1 MRISRGLRLAVVLG
15 LLATG
20 AACGGGGDSGGG
32 GGKVQLTLLS
42 HYSDGPS
49 KEGLDKMI
57 GEWNKENP
65 NIQVK
70 SEVVQFDDLLTTLT
84 VRQTGGRGAD
94 IVSAYGLWGGQLMKA
109 NVVAKVPD
117 DVAKSIKA
125 NYSPAALGA
134 VTTGDTLLGYPTE
147 LNTYVLFYN
156 KKILAAAGITKPPST
171 WAELADAAKKTVKRD
186 AKGNIQVEGLSL
198 IQDGDN
204 KSVHPFLSLLDSA
217 GGKFLGP
224 DGTPQF
230 DNEQGKAALKFEGD
244 LAAAKATNT
253 SISPTKQFRS
263 GGVAMA
269 IQAGWWIGSL
279 RTQMKD
285 KYSDVGVA
293 AIPGP
298 NPGDKGSLAYGF
310 FMGVNQRSKH
320 PDEAWKFLT
329 WLNDHQTE
337 GGVTEVGKWLA
348 DQGLIP
354 PRTADQATYKEAL
367 SDPNLVPIYD
377 ATSYAMPEPNQPG
390 AYEAKTALHNAIMT
404 VLADGKSPDDA
415 LAQAAKA
422 VKPQ

>member
-1 MRISRGLRLAVVLG
+1 MRILRLAVAFG
-15 LLATG
+15 LLATA
-20 AACGGGGDSGGG
+20 AACGGGSGSGGSG
-32 GGKVQLTLLS
+32 DKVELTLLS

-57 GEWNKENP
+57 QEWNKENP
-65 NIQVK
+65 KIQVK
-70 SEVVQFDDLLTTLT
+70 SQVVKFDDLLTTMT

-117 DVAKSIKA
+117 DIATRIKA
-125 NYSPAALGA
+125 EYSPAALGA

-156 KKILAAAGITKPPST
+156 KKLVPKPPTT
-171 WAELADAAKKTVKRD
+171 WAELADIAKKTVKRD

-217 GGKFLGP
+217 GGKFLAP
-224 DGTPQF
+224 DGTAQF
-230 DNEQGKAALKFEGD
+230 DDAAGKAALKFESD
-244 LAAAKATNT
+244 LAAAKATNP

-279 RTQMKD
+279 KTQMKD
-285 KYSDVGVA
+285 RYSTDVGVA

-298 NPGDKGSLAYGF
+298 TPGSKGSLAYGF

-320 PDEAWKFLT
+320 AAEAWKFLT
-329 WLNDHQTE
+329 WLNEHKTADSH
-337 GGVTEVGKWLA
+337 VTETGKWLA

-354 PRTADQATYKEAL
+354 PRTADQAEYKKTL
-367 SDPNLVPIYD
+367 SDPNLAPIYD
-377 ATSYAMPEPNQPG
+377 AATYAMAEPNQPG
-390 AYEAKTALHNAIMT
+390 AYEAKTALHNAIMG
-404 VLADGKSPDDA
+404 VLADGKNSDDA